1 MSLFRVKQSCILSK
15 LREKKAMKSK
25 IENQLYILLSKAV
38 HVILLCPC
46 VNRINH
52 LLEPISCKLLVVI

>member
-1 MSLFRVKQSCILSK
+1 MSLFRIKQLYILSV

-25 IENQLYILLSKAV
+25 LENRLYILLSKAV
-38 HVILLCPC
+38 HVILICPC

-52 LLEPISCKLLVVI
+52 LLEPISCKLLVVL